1 MTRDFYYIMNM
12 NKIEETYQKLIDT
25 IVKFEDDNNELF
37 KYCYGVEFTLDTGL
51 LWWSDRTTASAL
63 KGIADA
69 ESSNMGFFH
78 NRVSRIVFTVHAGNN
93 ESRPELRLY
102 FQGTAKQW
110 GWKDN
115 MGVFS
120 HDCYNDKDF
129 GFKTFWFGASSYIKR
144 NASSI
149 LFLTWVVKQ
158 LPKIKMK
165 MEKLVEVKKQLK
177 EEKEKYDSIVCDY
190 AMSVMNK

>member
-1 MTRDFYYIMNM
+1 MTRDFYYIINM

-25 IVKFEDDNNELF
+25 IIKFEDDNNELF
-37 KYCYGVEFTLDTGL
+37 KQCYGVEFTLDTGL

-78 NRVSRIVFTVHAGNN
+78 NCVSRIVFTVHAGND
-93 ESRPELRLY
+93 EFRPELRLL
-102 FQGTAKQW
+102 FQGRAKQW

-120 HDCYNDKDF
+120 HDCYNEKDF
-129 GFKTFWFGASSYIKR
+129 GFKTFWFGASTYIRR
-144 NASSI
+144 NASSV

-165 MEKLVEVKKQLK
+165 IEQLVEKKKQLK

-190 AMSVMNK
+190 ANLILNK